1 MKFSPEDEVTASLL
15 PDGEYE
21 AVVSRAEEKFSA
33 NGNEMIELTL
43 TIYGSDVTATAFDNL
58 VNTPKAL
65 WKVRRFCESAEL
77 DFSTGVLTPDIA
89 EGRNVRI
96 ATVIERQTGYRD
108 KNKVVDYLPRGPQ
121 AARPAPVDDDVPEFL
136 R

>member
-43 TIYGSDVTATAFDNL
+43 TIYGSDVSATAFVNL

-65 WKVRRFCESAEL
+65 W
-77 DFSTGVLTPDIA
+77 
-89 EGRNVRI
+89 
-96 ATVIERQTGYRD
+96 
-108 KNKVVDYLPRGPQ
+108 
-121 AARPAPVDDDVPEFL
+121 
-136 R
+136 